1 MDKQQIDKKVFSK
14 DEVMKI
20 FEEVYLVNLNHHRC
34 SDDEFYEMKMC
45 ISSILG
51 NKWIRENKELAQQL
65 KLARNSCRI
74 KKQKPLANHIILALG
89 YLRNED

>member
-20 FEEVYLVNLNHHRC
+20 LGDYMDFLNHQRC
-34 SDDEFYEMKMC
+34 SDDKFYEMKMR

-74 KKQKPLANHIILALG
+74 KKQKSLANHIILALG

>member
-14 DEVMKI
+14 GEVTKILEDYMK
-20 FEEVYLVNLNHHRC
+20 ELNHHRC
-34 SDDEFYEMKMC
+34 IDDEFHKMKMG

-51 NKWIRENKELAQQL
+51 NKWIREKKELAHEL

-74 KKQKPLANHIILALG
+74 KKQKSLANHIILALG

>member
-1 MDKQQIDKKVFSK
+1 MDKQQIDKQVISK
-14 DEVMKI
+14 GEVTKKLEDYMK
-20 FEEVYLVNLNHHRC
+20 ELNHHRC
-34 SDDEFYEMKMC
+34 IDDEFYEMKMG

-51 NKWIRENKELAQQL
+51 NKWIREKKELAKEL

-74 KKQKPLANHIILALG
+74 KKQKSLANHIILALG

>member
-14 DEVMKI
+14 DEVEMRLRAYI
-20 FEEVYLVNLNHHRC
+20 DFLNHQRC
-34 SDDEFYEMKMC
+34 SDDNFHEMKMC

-51 NKWIRENKELAQQL
+51 NKWIRDKKELAQEL

>member
-14 DEVMKI
+14 GEVRKILEDYMK
-20 FEEVYLVNLNHHRC
+20 ELNRHRC
-34 SDDEFYEMKMC
+34 SDDKFYEMKMG

-51 NKWIRENKELAQQL
+51 NNWIREKKELAKEL

-74 KKQKPLANHIILALG
+74 KKQKSLANHIILALG

>member
-20 FEEVYLVNLNHHRC
+20 LRDYMDFLNHQRC
-34 SDDEFYEMKMC
+34 SDDKFYEMKMR

-51 NKWIRENKELAQQL
+51 NKWIREKKELAQQL

-74 KKQKPLANHIILALG
+74 KKQKSLANHIILALG

>member
-20 FEEVYLVNLNHHRC
+20 LGDYMDFLNHQRC
-34 SDDEFYEMKMC
+34 SDDKFYEMKMR

-51 NKWIRENKELAQQL
+51 NKWIREKKELAQQL
-65 KLARNSCRI
+65 KLARNSGRI
-74 KKQKPLANHIILALG
+74 KKQKSLANHILLALG

>member
-1 MDKQQIDKKVFSK
+1 MDKQQIDKEVFSK
-14 DEVMKI
+14 DQVKMI
-20 FEEVYLVNLNHHRC
+20 LRAYIDFLNRQRC
-34 SDDEFYEMKMC
+34 SDDDFHEMKMC

-74 KKQKPLANHIILALG
+74 KKQKSLANHIILALG

>member
-14 DEVMKI
+14 DQVKMI
-20 FEEVYLVNLNHHRC
+20 LGAYIDFLNRQRC
-34 SDDEFYEMKMC
+34 SDDDFHEMKMC

-74 KKQKPLANHIILALG
+74 KKQKSLANHIILALG